1 VLTALAGNISGN
13 VYNHED
19 ILSWKERF
27 VGVSILSKN
36 IS

>member
-1 VLTALAGNISGN
+1 VPTALAGNIPEN
-13 VYNHED
+13 VYDRED

-27 VGVSILSKN
+27 VGISILSKN